1 MNETDSEKTRNPEPE
16 TRNHVRIGGL
26 ALENGVLFQSAR
38 HWSVAVRAEDGS
50 IRIASG
56 EKVLPGPVAMLKQLP
71 LLRAAAGLAE
81 TAALLPRAQAAG
93 GRMPLPF
100 SSPEAV
106 ASLIVSMAGAFWVKK
121 RAGRSFS
128 PLTAELAMTAL
139 TLLPSMVV
147 LRRTRALQ
155 YHAAEHKSINAFE
168 SSGTVDRQSAA
179 SARAEHARCGSNI
192 MAPALALMTAG
203 NLLAQ
208 RLMRRPGSR
217 TRLGISIVS
226 ISGAIE
232 AVQWAARH
240 PQSRWSRLL
249 TGVGG
254 SLQSLVTTR
263 EPSEDQLAVS
273 MAALNELLRLEGIL
287 PEAAGD

>member
-1 MNETDSEKTRNPEPE
+1 MNATDNETTRTPEPG

-38 HWSVAVRAEDGS
+38 YWSVGVRAGDGS
-50 IRIASG
+50 IRVSSG
-56 EKVLPGPVAMLKQLP
+56 DKTLPGPAAALKRLP

-81 TAALLPRAQAAG
+81 TAALLPRARASG
-93 GRMPLPF
+93 GKLPLPF
-100 SSPEAV
+100 GSPEAT
-106 ASLIVSMAGAFWVKK
+106 ASLIVSMAGAMWVKK
-121 RAGRSFS
+121 RAGRTL
-128 PLTAELAMTAL
+128 PPVIAELAITAL
-139 TLLPSMVV
+139 TLVPSMIV
-147 LRRTRALQ
+147 LRRSRALQ
-155 YHAAEHKSINAFE
+155 YHAAEHKSINAYE
-168 SSGTVDRQSAA
+168 TSGGLDRED
-179 SARAEHARCGSNI
+179 ARDARTEHARCGSNV

-208 RLMRRPGSR
+208 RFMHRPGSR
-217 TRLGISIVS
+217 TRLGISLVS
-226 ISGAIE
+226 LSGAIE

-273 MAALNELLRLEGIL
+273 MAALNELLRLEGIT